1 MSLFTPYGSDNGY
14 LPYQGPDVPAVATFV
29 DTYTN
34 TTYKFPFNLNSLNW
48 NYNLNTQTYSTI
60 AGRVTQLLS
69 VSITTVDIQGDAG
82 SRGALLKMFEQFKTM
97 QDDQNSHKKHIMF
110 SVPSQ
115 NLHFAVWLESF
126 QMGWDYTTVTY
137 PYNITVQVDQTIS
150 ESAIDATT
158 KAALNYIV
166 NITSHGG
173 GIGFSS
179 AWTGLSTA
187 DVNFQ
192 YQDILN
198 GIQSGI
204 IQQTSTP
211 TG

>member
-29 DTYTN
+29 DTFSN
-34 TTYKFPFNLNSLNW
+34 VTYKFPFNLNSLNW
-48 NYNLNTQTYSTI
+48 NYNLNTQNYSTI

-69 VSITTVDIQGDAG
+69 VSITTVTIQGDAG
-82 SRGALLKMFEQFKTM
+82 SRGALLQMFEQFKTM
-97 QDDQNSHKKHIMF
+97 QDDQNAHKKHIMF

-150 ESAIDATT
+150 KSAIDATT

-166 NITSHGG
+166 TITNNGG

-204 IQQTSTP
+204 IQQTSP
-211 TG
+211 PKG

>member
-29 DTYTN
+29 DTFSN
-34 TTYKFPFNLNSLNW
+34 ITYKFPFNLNSLNW
-48 NYNLNTQTYSTI
+48 NYNLNTQNYSTI

-69 VSITTVDIQGDAG
+69 VSITTVYIQGDAG

-137 PYNITVQVDQTIS
+137 PYSITVQVDQTIS
-150 ESAIDATT
+150 KSAIDATT

-166 NITSHGG
+166 NITNNGG

-179 AWTGLSTA
+179 AWTGLSKA

-204 IQQTSTP
+204 IQQTSP
-211 TG
+211 PNG